1 MIILH
6 DSSQISYQWT
16 TGRHVTAALQDLG
29 FPVTVVDVGDGGVLP
44 NHSDVILLIEGLC
57 NIADTN
63 LLTLPN
69 PKIIYFIDS
78 HLNMVTEDVWEA
90 HHELYERYKV
100 DKSMLSTYHANV
112 LKDAK
117 NLLGVYVA
125 HKQYVGAYTRRVP
138 EGAFSRHLPV
148 AAPVLPPDQQLP
160 NAIYDFVFLGHVNPK
175 LHAVRQHM
183 LSLAHALCLKNGW
196 TLLEAKSYAPVL
208 QTLSL
213 GKVVLNASICG
224 DANMRLYEALGAGRM
239 VITDTESLRY
249 AFDGPGFENW
259 NGYEQALNYNVPI
272 DPIQLESTMENAMK
286 VMNNQGAE
294 YHGVFY
300 HDVWDAERVFLSNV
314 LTTVEKETKMTAATA
329 QTRQA
334 NIHKLELHFPTAEAK
349 AKAIEH
355 LKTMQGGVFAG
366 PSDTPT
372 QNSTTL
378 EEAYRLACTTPSDI
392 NEHLHTLV
400 SLVEEVRDYEP
411 YPRVLELGVRTGVS
425 TIAWL
430 RALSEPTDRLISV
443 DIDRNS
449 VEYVSAKLK
458 PMARCMFRTVCADS
472 RDVQESCDILFID
485 TLHDGDQLL
494 QELLAH
500 ECNTSMFIVLH
511 DTTTFGEVGETGG
524 VGLNWAV
531 QKFLGI
537 RNHWTVKE
545 VFTNNNGLTIL
556 EQ

>member
-6 DSSQISYQWT
+6 DSSQVSYQWT
-16 TGRHVTAALQDLG
+16 TGRHVTTALQDLG

-44 NHSDVILLIEGLC
+44 NYTDVILLVEGLC
-57 NIADTN
+57 NIADAT

-69 PKIIYFIDS
+69 HKIIYFIDS
-78 HLNMVTEDVWEA
+78 HLNMVTEDIWEA

-100 DKSMLSTYHANV
+100 DKSMLTTFHATV

-148 AAPVLPPDQQLP
+148 AAPVLPPGQRLP
-160 NAIYDFVFLGHVNPK
+160 DAIYDFVFLGHVNPK

-239 VITDTESLRY
+239 LITDTESLRY

-272 DPIQLESTMENAMK
+272 DPIQLESTMENALK
-286 VMNNQGAE
+286 VMNNDGAE

-300 HDVWDAERVFLSNV
+300 HDVWEAERAFLSNV
-314 LTTVEKETKMTAATA
+314 LATVEKESKMTAVIT
-329 QTRQA
+329 QTSQV

-355 LKTMQGGVFAG
+355 LKTMPGGMFTGAG
-366 PSDTPT
+366 APSQSP
-372 QNSTTL
+372 TTL

-400 SLVEEVRDYEP
+400 SLVEEVRGYDI
-411 YPRVLELGVRTGVS
+411 YPTVLELGVRTGVS

-430 RALSEPTDRLISV
+430 KALSEPLDKLISV
-443 DIDRNS
+443 DIDKS
-449 VEYVSAKLK
+449 SIDYTSTKLK
-458 PMARCMFRTVCADS
+458 PLARCMFRTVCEDS
-472 RDVQESCDILFID
+472 RDVQEGCDILFID

-494 QELLAH
+494 QEMLVH
-500 ECNTSMFIVLH
+500 EDNTRVFIVLH
-511 DTTTFGEVGETGG
+511 DTSTFGEVGETGG
-524 VGLNWAV
+524 KGLNWAV

-556 EQ
+556 ER